1 MIDVVVFPVAVSR
14 ATFLQLPS
22 QEHVSMRKSLLI
34 KFAVFIIAASALSFL
49 QIEQVFAQEDQLDQ
63 LDQTLAQ
70 YSLAIDTVWV
80 LIAGFLV
87 FFMQAGFAFLEAGFV
102 RAKNVGNIL
111 MENFIDTAITGL
123 TFWAVGFGIMF
134 GAGSAIIGREFFFLL
149 DIPDTYGGVPTLA
162 FFFFQFAFSAAA
174 STIASGAM
182 SERVRFKSDLVY
194 SVIVSALIYPVV
206 GHWIWQGDGWLAQLG
221 FADFAG
227 STVVHSTG
235 AYVGLIGAMFLGP
248 RKGKSFRSGAEGIPG
263 HSMTMAA
270 LGTFVLWL
278 GWFGFN
284 PGSTISGMAANDIAL
299 ITVNTNLA
307 ACMGAIVAVFIGWYQ
322 SGVPQLPWA
331 FNGALAGLVAITAP
345 CAWVTPGESILIG
358 GAGAVA
364 MYAGVILLERFK
376 IDDPVGAVGVH
387 GFGGICGTLAVGLFA
402 NVEGGP
408 IGLLH
413 GGGSALLLNQAIGV
427 IAVMGFVVGSSVVMF
442 GGIKAIIGLRVPV
455 QAEDMG
461 LDVYEHGLNT
471 YPEFTNGFGTPTT
484 PTPGSPHAEPELN
497 AGLTPSSSPAVGD

>member
-1 MIDVVVFPVAVSR
+1 
-14 ATFLQLPS
+14 
-22 QEHVSMRKSLLI
+22 MRKSLLT
-34 KFAVFIIAASALSFL
+34 KFAVVIITAFALNFL
-49 QIEQVFAQEDQLDQ
+49 QIEQAFAQEDQLDQ
-63 LDQTLAQ
+63 YA
-70 YSLAIDTVWV
+70 LAINTVWV
-80 LIAGFLV
+80 LIAAFLV
-87 FFMQAGFAFLEAGFV
+87 FFMQAGFALLEAGFI

-111 MENFIDTAITGL
+111 MENFIDTAITGI

-134 GAGSAIIGREFFFLL
+134 GAGGAIIGREFFFLM
-149 DIPDTYGGVPTLA
+149 DIPETYAGVPTLA

-182 SERVRFKSDLVY
+182 SERVKFKSDLVY
-194 SVIVSALIYPVV
+194 SMIVSALIYPVV
-206 GHWIWQGDGWLAQLG
+206 GHWIWHGDGWLASLG
-221 FADFAG
+221 FMDFAG

-235 AYVGLIGAMFLGP
+235 AYVGLVGAMYLGP
-248 RKGKSFRSGAEGIPG
+248 RKGKSFRTGAEGVPG

-270 LGTFVLWL
+270 LGTFILWL

-307 ACMGAIVAVFIGWYQ
+307 ACAGALVAVFIGWRQ
-322 SGVPQLPWA
+322 SGVAQLPWA

-345 CAWVTPGESILIG
+345 CAWVSPAASVLIG
-358 GAGAVA
+358 AVGAGV

-387 GFGGICGTLAVGLFA
+387 GFGGVWGTLSVGLFA
-402 NVEGGP
+402 NAADGP
-408 IGLLH
+408 VGLLY
-413 GGGSALLLNQAIGV
+413 GGSAELLFNQFVGV

-442 GGIKAIIGLRVPV
+442 ASIKAIIGLRVPA

-461 LDVYEHGLNT
+461 LDVYEHGLVT
-471 YPEFTNGFGTPTT
+471 YPEFTNGFSAPTA
-484 PTPGSPHAEPELN
+484 PTPGSPHAESEVNVDLQ
-497 AGLTPSSSPAVGD
+497 PSSSPAVGD